1 MKKTIIFSNTENKDK
16 VLNRAHDMGWQA
28 YELNELAITV
38 VVPKG
43 ETTSL
48 AILLIL
54 EGGNFKMIQ

>member
-16 VLNRAHDMGWQA
+16 VLNRACDMGWQA
-28 YELNELAITV
+28 YSLNELTITI

-54 EGGNFKMIQ
+54 EGGDFKMIQ